1 MWSHT
6 ERQADN
12 DVYVVTQRGRLTMT
26 CMWSHTER
34 QADSDVYVVTHRE
47 AG

>member
-1 MWSHT
+1 MTCMWSHT

-12 DVYVVTQRGRLTMT
+12 DVYVVTHR
-26 CMWSHTER
+26 EA
-34 QADSDVYVVTHRE
+34 ADNDVYVVTHRE

>member
-1 MWSHT
+1 MH
-6 ERQADN
+6 
-12 DVYVVTQRGRLTMT
+12 VVTQRGRLTMT

-34 QADSDVYVVTHRE
+34 QADNDVHVVTQRGRLTMTCMWSHRE

>member
-1 MWSHT
+1 MTCMWSHT

-12 DVYVVTQRGRLTMT
+12 DVYV
-26 CMWSHTER
+26 SHTER
-34 QADSDVYVVTHRE
+34 QADNDVYVVTHRE